1 MDQGSGFIGNFD
13 PSNLT
18 SNLFPQTWSEAYK
31 VGINKTVQVLAWP
44 STAEQSQLNYQHP
57 MQDPHIVH
65 FQSTPITHSLFGAKW
80 PDANEHPL
88 YYVGIYAAIGLSIV
102 LSSSLSGMTQY
113 TGALKA
119 SRTLFK

>member
-1 MDQGSGFIGNFD
+1 M
-13 PSNLT
+13 
-18 SNLFPQTWSEAYK
+18 SNLFPQTWGEAYK
-31 VGINKTVQVLAWP
+31 IGNHKTVQILVWP
-44 STAEQSQLNYQHP
+44 STGTERSQLDYQYS
-57 MQDPHIVH
+57 MQGSHVV
-65 FQSTPITHSLFGAKW
+65 STPITHSLFGAKW

-102 LSSSLSGMTQY
+102 LSSSLSGITQY